1 MNDDDDDDGS
11 NGYFQQD
18 VLQKDVLY
26 LTDHDFMGV
35 PRAQCVFLALQL
47 GFIVT
52 EQQTG
57 PACAMIRR
65 AR

>member
-26 LTDHDFMGV
+26 LTDHDFIGA
-35 PRAQCVFLALQL
+35 P
-47 GFIVT
+47 
-52 EQQTG
+52 
-57 PACAMIRR
+57 
-65 AR
+65 